1 MNVDAESEGSSWVTD
16 DSVSLSSEESEEE
29 VEEKKEAKVKSRLF
43 KNVAN
48 SKSAVLLKPVK
59 EVKRPFYV
67 QTKPK

>member
-1 MNVDAESEGSSWVTD
+1 MNVDAESEGSSWATD
-16 DSVSLSSEESEEE
+16 DSVSLSSEEYEEE